1 MSWTPITEITQRDAE
16 MTTVKAIVDARTM
29 LRTTSAS
36 RLGLPGIPELSQQRD
51 GPFVP
56 NGSF

>member
-1 MSWTPITEITQRDAE
+1 MSWTPVNEAAQRDAE
-16 MTTVKAIVDARTM
+16 MTTVKAIVDARTS

-51 GPFVP
+51 GPFMP
-56 NGSF
+56 NGSC